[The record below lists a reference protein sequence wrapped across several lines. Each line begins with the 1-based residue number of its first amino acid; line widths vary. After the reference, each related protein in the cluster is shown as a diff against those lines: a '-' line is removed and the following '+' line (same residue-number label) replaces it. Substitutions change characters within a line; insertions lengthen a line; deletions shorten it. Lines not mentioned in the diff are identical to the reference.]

1 MKGRQIW
8 YRSGRLFYFK
18 AKAQLFFLS
27 IKSKNVNKMRS
38 KDKIVAYA
46 KSYSLK
52 AEKDQCTLKRL
63 KFHVN
68 QHLEHKKQEY
78 TSNGFLDTCIN
89 VPGKPC
95 FGSVCFSDDMTNFFA
110 TDYSR
115 REVVK
120 IDTKFDGYDLILI
133 NVRGI
138 WDSGFYD
145 DSKSFLK
152 FPLI

>member
-1 MKGRQIW
+1 
-8 YRSGRLFYFK
+8 
-18 AKAQLFFLS
+18 
-27 IKSKNVNKMRS
+27 MRS
-38 KDKIVAYA
+38 KDEVVAYA
-46 KSYSLK
+46 KSCSLK
-52 AEKDQCTLKRL
+52 AEKDRCTLKQL

-68 QHLEHKKQEY
+68 QHLERKKQEY

-133 NVRGI
+133 NVWGI
-138 WDSGFYD
+138 
-145 DSKSFLK
+145 
-152 FPLI
+152 

>member
-1 MKGRQIW
+1 
-8 YRSGRLFYFK
+8 
-18 AKAQLFFLS
+18 
-27 IKSKNVNKMRS
+27 MRS

-95 FGSVCFSDDMTNFFA
+95 FGSVCFSDDMTNFSA

-138 WDSGFYD
+138 
-145 DSKSFLK
+145 
-152 FPLI
+152 